1 MAKDPATTPASRNRE
16 DGRRQIL
23 LYLRADLIVS
33 LKRQALSE
41 DVPAYQLAEEA
52 IDALLKARRRGRK

>member
-1 MAKDPATTPASRNRE
+1 MAKDPGKTPASRNRE

-23 LYLRADLIVS
+23 LYLRADLIAS

-41 DVPAYQLAEEA
+41 DVPAYELAEEA
-52 IDALLKARRRGRK
+52 IDALLKVRKRGRK

>member
-1 MAKDPATTPASRNRE
+1 MAKDPATKPASRNRE

-23 LYLRADLIVS
+23 LYLRADLILS

-41 DVPAYQLAEEA
+41 EVPAYELAEEA
-52 IDALLKARRRGRK
+52 IDAFLKARRRGRK

>member
-1 MAKDPATTPASRNRE
+1 MAKAAAVKPASRNRD

-23 LYLRADLIVS
+23 LYLRADLISS
-33 LKRQALSE
+33 LKREALSQ

-52 IDALLKARRRGRK
+52 IDAWLKARKRARK

>member
-1 MAKDPATTPASRNRE
+1 MAKDPATTPSARKRE

-23 LYLRADLIVS
+23 LYLRADLIAS

-41 DVPAYQLAEEA
+41 DVPAYHLAEEA
-52 IDALLKARRRGRK
+52 IDALLKARKRGRR